1 MLLMYAEKVIDQ
13 FVEIDQI
20 LVRLVKLGLW
30 LVLCQQSVNL
40 SHWLHR
46 VSLENKLCTVLRF
59 DAFLGDTLQM
69 VLEFFHIR
77 QGIKRLFFVVLASLL
92 GFLGLLRYFL
102 CWKVL
107 LNHLLG
113 LFRHIYVALFC
124 GSKSVS

>member
-20 LVRLVKLGLW
+20 LVRLVKLGFW

-107 LNHLLG
+107 LNHLLE
-113 LFRHIYVALFC
+113 LFRHIYVPLFC